1 MDGYAGPELLS
12 PRTSRGWSRVADG
25 ATNGIVMPRESR
37 RSGKESPQLE
47 KGRRMFGAYRAN
59 AKAAHKRA
67 LERQYGTLGPAS
79 PVRRIDPVTGR
90 VIEIIQL
97 PITSR

>member
-1 MDGYAGPELLS
+1 
-12 PRTSRGWSRVADG
+12 
-25 ATNGIVMPRESR
+25 
-37 RSGKESPQLE
+37 
-47 KGRRMFGAYRAN
+47 MFGAYRAN